1 MSSSGSSSSSP
12 DVLTAVVLGVGVGG
26 GFVIV
31 PALVLILGMFGVLM
45 CGIAAARLLTLTMTD
60 GAPIG

>member
-31 PALVLILGMFGVLM
+31 PALVLILGMFGVLV
-45 CGIAAARLLTLTMTD
+45 CAYRGREVAHAHHD
-60 GAPIG
+60 